1 MPKNAFFGKFYLYT
15 CTSRFSIDEFYF
27 FHYRRASIRRRRSG
41 GIGRRAGLKI
51 QYPQGCE
58 GSIPSFGTIKKFRAL
73 GPEFFYSFLIS
84 YRLAVD
90 VKMQVYHIHHDRS
103 PLRDLMHDSLIAPC
117 LVEKNVLVTVTPD
130 ESLVR
135 LLPQATS
142 RRQP

>member
-1 MPKNAFFGKFYLYT
+1 LASFIFTHAPVVFPLTNFIFFIIGGHRYEDAEVVELVDALDSK
-15 CTSRFSIDEFYF
+15 S
-27 FHYRRASIRRRRSG
+27 SIRKGVR
-41 GIGRRAGLKI
+41 
-51 QYPQGCE
+51 